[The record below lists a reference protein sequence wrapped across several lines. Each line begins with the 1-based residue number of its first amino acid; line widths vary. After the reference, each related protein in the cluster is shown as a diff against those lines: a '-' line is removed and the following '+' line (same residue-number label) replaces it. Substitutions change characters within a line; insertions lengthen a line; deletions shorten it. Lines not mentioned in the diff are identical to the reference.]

1 MQPQLP
7 SSVAEISEY
16 DLPVF
21 DPYRAPFTHAVCPTR
36 PRRVFLRS
44 EHLPTGGRETAAATL
59 LGLGGGA
66 RFHEDNIR
74 VRVFAH
80 HRSVFATR
88 FLVVEGL
95 GSGLASSDSDSKPLA
110 LPRPE
115 RPQRLFDVAAP
126 LALFAADFDL
136 RRKQQLAGQR
146 MQPRSAHRS

>member
-1 MQPQLP
+1 
-7 SSVAEISEY
+7 VVE
-16 DLPVF
+16 
-21 DPYRAPFTHAVCPTR
+21 
-36 PRRVFLRS
+36 RRQ
-44 EHLPTGGRETAAATL
+44 L

-80 HRSVFATR
+80 HRPVFATR